1 MFTSKFTGF
10 QVKSRLRNVGAI
22 ALLLAS
28 SFALAQEGPP
38 PAHGALMG
46 GHELRFLSRY
56 LSLTEAQKAQV
67 KQLLDGERSA
77 ASPLMQQAH
86 QSHLQMTQ
94 LVQSGNFDE
103 TKAQTIA
110 VSLSQTDSQLMVEH
124 AKVEAQIFQLLT
136 PEQKTKLTQLTTER
150 EQHFSEHMQR
160 QQPNDQPQT
169 PNN

>member
-94 LVQSGNFDE
+94 L
-103 TKAQTIA
+103 
-110 VSLSQTDSQLMVEH
+110 
-124 AKVEAQIFQLLT
+124 
-136 PEQKTKLTQLTTER
+136 TTER